1 MSRCTTR
8 CACAWATA
16 RQDAQKQTDARGDVE
31 LTIVAVGVDVLAF
44 DVLEDDIGLAGW
56 RDAGVDQ
63 VGDRRMR
70 QPREDRAFANE
81 PFFSAAP
88 NQRGVEEL
96 DRRRA
101 LESPVA
107 AAGKP
112 HAPHAARADTRDE
125 RVRTDDL
132 TGERRGACSL
142 RHRAGE
148 ESRAIEILVLGE
160 QDPQVRGNRRFA
172 LRERGQ
178 PRIALAGRNLQH
190 IVQVRAQ
197 GLPAFGIDDLH
208 GVLLDRR
215 RRSDRAVQ
223 IEPALLPA
231 PFDRAL
237 RDAAQGRNLGDGE
250 AAEELQLHDLGEGR
264 IVCGELVERIADLG
278 EPQAVRQF
286 FRDIGVERREEK
298 PSAPFLGVT
307 RSCFIDDE
315 AARLRGPRTP

>member
-16 RQDAQKQTDARGDVE
+16 VRTLRNRRTRAGTSR

-96 DRRRA
+96 DRRGA

-132 TGERRGACSL
+132 TGERRGACESAPPC
-142 RHRAGE
+142 RRGIPRDRDPGARRAG
-148 ESRAIEILVLGE
+148 SAGPRQSKVRAARARSATDRAGRS
-160 QDPQVRGNRRFA
+160 QSPAHRPGTGSGPSSVRGRWSSR
-172 LRERGQ
+172 
-178 PRIALAGRNLQH
+178 
-190 IVQVRAQ
+190 
-197 GLPAFGIDDLH
+197 
-208 GVLLDRR
+208 
-215 RRSDRAVQ
+215 
-223 IEPALLPA
+223 
-231 PFDRAL
+231 
-237 RDAAQGRNLGDGE
+237 
-250 AAEELQLHDLGEGR
+250 
-264 IVCGELVERIADLG
+264 C
-278 EPQAVRQF
+278 
-286 FRDIGVERREEK
+286 
-298 PSAPFLGVT
+298 VT
-307 RSCFIDDE
+307 RS
-315 AARLRGPRTP
+315 AAPIRSRGADRAGSSPSSV